1 MDISDQ
7 STPTKPTWRARIS
20 SAWKTLRT
28 NAAEW
33 WTETG
38 RGATSVSAA
47 IVVFFLAVVLVG
59 RAIDWNAERRQAPA
73 VAAPAVEASPG
84 LQDQVDALRLRVI
97 VLEARAD
104 AQPKSAAAPRASV
117 PRAGASTPAAPDPD
131 QFADTSELVEPPTP
145 PAPITRQSIDQFRAS
160 LRTPQPVQE

>member
-7 STPTKPTWRARIS
+7 STPAKPTWRARIS

-117 PRAGASTPAAPDPD
+117 PRTIAARAGTESPVATTGHPLATTPAKRWGTTDLDREIAAFPSTP
-131 QFADTSELVEPPTP
+131 
-145 PAPITRQSIDQFRAS
+145 S
-160 LRTPQPVQE
+160 LEQAK